1 MALTPEQ
8 KKEIDKINQ
17 ENLEKIPTFLGLSAL
32 STAGLGLLP
41 VEINTSKIKQQE
53 AQRLFPNAEPSIF
66 NSDHFSRQNIIPTT
80 QQKALNNVFGPIFSG
95 NSNTNP
101 DAFITNKRFVPIEHF
116 ENKVKK
122 PSVELGSFQQYLTQQ
137 STPLSPS
144 VQALTVTPAPSPS
157 RFSAESLEP
166 AEAFAKFLNQQTE
179 TTSNTLDQETIK
191 SLQESYPS
199 QGGYVWGN
207 IQKPQYGYAQRV
219 NPSTGEE
226 MFSPNPSLYVSE
238 FAADPARESEYL
250 FTEEV
255 KDTPPR
261 KPLSTEY
268 LEGPSWGIRGKSS
281 SAGLADNDVS
291 FRKDLIQ
298 ARGELTTGDLQAILK
313 AKNLPYERQV
323 FASNQEEA
331 NIKSPTLLKKNLTAL
346 AAAEQITPFEV
357 VEKYARSVPAIGE
370 PSIPATEAEIVRNY
384 NVFNEGPGLSEKG
397 GYGSKVNLRQLG
409 ILPTS
414 EQATYTIPG
423 SEIEINR
430 DKLRPKAAN
439 KLLNSTVDKLIE
451 QSASIK
457 GLGLGGIATGGIATA
472 ADPAVIDALAKG
484 NYKAA
489 LETAAINTGT
499 GAIVGT
505 GIQAGLGSLQAAGYT
520 RPAAIIG
527 GGLPVAAG
535 ALAGLGI
542 IETSAALNRA
552 YKGQTGKDWITRNQ
566 PASPNSTY
574 TGPTPTINPRMGT
587 AILNGKPV
595 QVPYG
600 SVAGTRTVGRP
611 WWDKA
616 GSGFQS
622 LLNRFNAGSIIGR

>member
-1 MALTPEQ
+1 MELTPEQ
-8 KKEIDKINQ
+8 KKQIDKSNQ
-17 ENLEKIPTFLGLSAL
+17 ENLERIPTFLGLSAL
-32 STAGLGLLP
+32 STAGLGLVP
-41 VEINTSKIKQQE
+41 VEINKSKIKQQE

-66 NSDHFSRQNIIPTT
+66 NSDYFSRRDTIPTT

-95 NSNTNP
+95 NNNTNP
-101 DAFITNKRFVPIEHF
+101 GAFITNKNFVPIEQV
-116 ENKVKK
+116 ENRVKK
-122 PSVELGSFQQYLTQQ
+122 PSTELGSFQQYLTQQ
-137 STPLSPS
+137 STSLSPS
-144 VQALTVTPAPSPS
+144 IQALTVTPAPNPS

-166 AEAFAKFLNQQTE
+166 AETFARFLNQQT
-179 TTSNTLDQETIK
+179 TTPNTLTQETIK
-191 SLQESYPS
+191 PLQEKYPS

-226 MFSPNPSLYVSE
+226 MFSPNPSLYVSK

-255 KDTPPR
+255 KNMPPR

-291 FRKDLIQ
+291 FRKDLIET
-298 ARGELTTGDLQAILK
+298 RGELTTGDLQAILK
-313 AKNLPYERQV
+313 EKNLPYERQV

-331 NIKSPTLLKKNLTAL
+331 NIKSPELLKRNLKTL
-346 AAAEQITPFEV
+346 AEAEQITPFEAV
-357 VEKYARSVPAIGE
+357 KKYARNVPGIGV
-370 PSIPATEAEIVRNY
+370 PSLPATEAEIVRQY
-384 NVFNEGPGLSEKG
+384 NVFSEGPGLSEKG

-409 ILPTS
+409 ILPNF
-414 EQATYTIPG
+414 EQATYTVPG
-423 SEIEINR
+423 SEIEIDR

-451 QSASIK
+451 QGAPIK

-472 ADPAVIDALAKG
+472 ADPAVIDALSKG
-484 NYKAA
+484 DYKAA

-499 GAIVGT
+499 GAIFGS
-505 GIQAGLGSLQAAGYT
+505 GIQAGLGSLQAAGYA
-520 RPAAIIG
+520 RPAAVIG
-527 GGLPVAAG
+527 SSLPAVGGVLGGLSLV
-535 ALAGLGI
+535 
-542 IETSAALNRA
+542 ETGKALNRV
-552 YKGQTGKDWITRNQ
+552 YRGQTGKDFPTRNQ
-566 PASPNSTY
+566 PVQPTPY
-574 TGPTPTINPRMGT
+574 TGPTPSIQPRMGK
-587 AILNGKPV
+587 AVLNGRLV
-595 QVPYG
+595 DVPYG
-600 SVAGTRTVGRP
+600 SVAGTKTVGRP

-616 GSGFQS
+616 GSTFQG